1 MVVGP
6 SRLAV
11 DAPSRGTT
19 PMIDTI
25 DSWLRLAA
33 ARIHDAAP
41 TLTALDQAIGDGDHG
56 TNMDRGFAAIVVAL
70 DQGRPDA
77 DGELALAAARLRT
90 VGRTLISTVGGAA
103 GPLYGTAFL
112 RAGGAFAAAAPNVG
126 STSVLLDGLDAA
138 VGGIQALGKST
149 AGEKTMLDA
158 LMPAAAAGRERM
170 AAGEDTVAVVTAI
183 ADAAAAGAESTI
195 PMVATKGRASY
206 LGERSVGHKDPGAAS
221 SALLLRALADVVHGG

>member
-1 MVVGP
+1 
-6 SRLAV
+6 
-11 DAPSRGTT
+11 
-19 PMIDTI
+19 MIDTI
-25 DSWLRLAA
+25 DAWLRLAA
-33 ARIHDAAP
+33 TRIHDAAP

-56 TNMDRGFAAIVVAL
+56 TNMDRGFTAIVVAL
-70 DQGRPDA
+70 DEGRPDA
-77 DGELALAAARLRT
+77 DGELAQAAARLRT

-112 RAGGAFAAAAPNVG
+112 RAGGALAAAPAG
-126 STSVLLDGLDAA
+126 ADTASVLLDGLDAA

-158 LMPAAAAGRERM
+158 LMPAAAAGRERL
-170 AAGEDTVAVVTAI
+170 AAGEDTVTVVAAI
-183 ADAAAAGAESTI
+183 ADAAAAGAEATI

-221 SALLLRALADVVHGG
+221 SALLLQALADVVRGG